1 MKTDPTQSVSLSSP
15 PGEEGSAAPS
25 GVFTTGGAASFPT
38 HPPLIVIHGR
48 LTKAQRNLRESLTNA
63 RRALAGWCDVTQ
75 DGEPYMR
82 AIELTSRLEELV
94 GQALDDLEDRLR
106 K

>member
-1 MKTDPTQSVSLSSP
+1 MKADPTASVSLSSS

-25 GVFTTGGAASFPT
+25 GAFTTGGAASFSNA
-38 HPPLIVIHGR
+38 PPLIVVYGR
-48 LTKAQRNLRESLTNA
+48 LEKAQRNLRESLTNA

-75 DGEPYMR
+75 DGAPYMK

-94 GQALDDLEDRLR
+94 GLALDDLEERMR
-106 K
+106 

>member
-1 MKTDPTQSVSLSSP
+1 MKTDPTVSVSLSSS

-25 GVFTTGGAASFPT
+25 GVFTTGGAVSFS

-63 RRALAGWCDVTQ
+63 RRALALWCDVTQ
-75 DGEPYMR
+75 DGAPYMK

-94 GQALDDLEDRLR
+94 GQALDDLEERIR
-106 K
+106 

>member
-1 MKTDPTQSVSLSSP
+1 MKADPTQSVSLSSS
-15 PGEEGSAAPS
+15 PGEEDSAPPS
-25 GVFTTGGAASFPT
+25 GAFTTGGGASF
-38 HPPLIVIHGR
+38 PPLIVTHGR
-48 LTKAQRNLRESLTNA
+48 LSRAQRDLRQSLTNA

-75 DGEPYMR
+75 DGAPYMR

-94 GQALDDLEDRLR
+94 GHALDDLEDRMR